1 MGDLKKKLDAQN
13 REEMKM
19 LAKKHK
25 DKAELNRIK
34 REAQQKHIQMAVQ
47 ERQKVHFYGI
57 HVTILICQK
66 SMYPSVGKWL
76 PSRQLI
82 RDKEVVT
89 IKHVKCLMLVSR
101 TK

>member
-1 MGDLKKKLDAQN
+1 MHVVRFTLQLDMSLFPFHFHHFQVGDLKKKLDAQN

-47 ERQKVHFYGI
+47 ERQKVNIYGI
-57 HVTILICQK
+57 HFTILICQK
-66 SMYPSVGKWL
+66 ACMRP
-76 PSRQLI
+76 
-82 RDKEVVT
+82 
-89 IKHVKCLMLVSR
+89 
-101 TK
+101 